1 MDISLELWRVAAGIL
16 EDVTKL
22 HTSVTYTPDA
32 NRVRIT
38 FYNYPLYGGGGS
50 GSGPVCVEV
59 PRDTLTYR
67 GGMVRF
73 KTVSQAHCR
82 FYQEKIGKALL
93 HPHIYNDGHPCWH
106 DGQRNSF
113 PDFLSTVIAELFLT
127 NVTHDSVT
135 IGKCASGVMGVRADA
150 LRNAQRQHALLVRA
164 LSPNPA
170 VDNDAQLHALMGR
183 MWSERLTHYLKH
195 RSA

>member
-1 MDISLELWRVAAGIL
+1 MDRSLELWQVAAGIL
-16 EDVTKL
+16 QDVTNL
-22 HTSVTYTPDA
+22 STSVGYTPDA

-38 FYNYPLYGGGGS
+38 FYNYPLYGGGS

-73 KTVSQAHCR
+73 KTVCQSHCR
-82 FYQEKIGKALL
+82 FYQEKIGKSLC
-93 HPHIYNDGHPCWH
+93 HPHIYNDGHPCWNN

-135 IGKCASGVMGVRADA
+135 IGKCASGVMGVRAEA

-183 MWSERLTHYLKH
+183 MWSERLTHYLKY

>member
-1 MDISLELWRVAAGIL
+1 MDRSLELWQVAAGIL
-16 EDVTKL
+16 QDVTNL
-22 HTSVTYTPDA
+22 SISVGYTPDA

-50 GSGPVCVEV
+50 GPVCVEI

-73 KTVSQAHCR
+73 KTVCQSHCR
-82 FYQEKIGKALL
+82 FYQEKIGKALS
-93 HPHIYNDGHPCWH
+93 HPHIYNDGHPCWN
-106 DGQRNSF
+106 DGERNSL
-113 PDFLSTVIAELFLT
+113 PDFLSTVIEELFLN
-127 NVTHDSVT
+127 NVSNDSVT
-135 IGKCASGVMGVRADA
+135 KGKCASGVMGVRADA

>member
-1 MDISLELWRVAAGIL
+1 MDNTSLGLWKVAAGIL
-16 EDVTKL
+16 EEVTKL
-22 HTSVTYTPDA
+22 RTGVNYTPDE

-38 FYNYPLYGGGGS
+38 FFNYPLYGG

-73 KTVSQAHCR
+73 KTVSQSHCR

-106 DGQRNSF
+106 DGQRNSL
-113 PDFLSTVIAELFLT
+113 PDFLSTVIEELFLN
-127 NVTHDSVT
+127 NVSNDSVT
-135 IGKCASGVMGVRADA
+135 KGKCASGVMGVRADA

>member
-1 MDISLELWRVAAGIL
+1 MDNTSLGLWKVAAGIL
-16 EDVTKL
+16 EEVTKL
-22 HTSVTYTPDA
+22 RTAVNYTPDE

-38 FYNYPLYGGGGS
+38 FFNYPLYGGE

-73 KTVSQAHCR
+73 KTVSQSHCR
-82 FYQEKIGKALL
+82 FYQEKIGKSLC
-93 HPHIYNDGHPCWH
+93 HPHIYNDGHPCWS
-106 DGQRNSF
+106 DGQRNSL
-113 PDFLSTVIAELFLT
+113 PDFLSTVIEELFLN
-127 NVTHDSVT
+127 NVSNDSVT
-135 IGKCASGVMGVRADA
+135 KGKCASGVMGVRADA